1 MFLIVTEKT
10 KGTTAW
16 ISIPDFRDAC
26 KAVDL
31 GIRAEFGDVFA
42 QGRTLDKAMGYVNA
56 LSDLHARGNSWDI
69 AEWCGHATPG
79 PVQSLVGE
87 NKWDASVMWDR
98 IAAIAGRLAE
108 KDCADDPLGPG
119 VIVDET
125 AQVKRG
131 MATAGVGHQY
141 AGCAGGVANC
151 INWVF
156 LTMAGPFMRTWAGC
170 GLYIPEKTWFTGRKE
185 TGTAR
190 RRSAGI
196 PAGTR
201 FETKPEIARKLFRR
215 LHKNSVKFNYAAGDE
230 VYGRSESLRRD
241 HERRREAYAYFV
253 PRDFRVK
260 VPGKGNMKVDELL
273 EHADP
278 QFEERSAGPGQKG
291 LRYYEWALIELRQ
304 ARHFI
309 LVRRPCGQPWGNPG
323 EPAADTTGDAA
334 VNQQEMDRVKDEK
347 ITFCLCFIPARSPI
361 KPTMRNMVLM
371 AGRRWAAEEGNET
384 GKGPVGWDENQL
396 RKWGSLQKHTALA
409 GLAMLRS
416 NLIIDRLAEHEAS
429 IPPAGVAH
437 DNKFS
442 SGGSA
447 AESTREA
454 TRKKNEETREREVA
468 IPLGDSLVPTLAW
481 EEFPG
486 DVGYVKLSRNEVMRL
501 NRVIM
506 SGASDDAIEFH
517 VEFSNWKRRH
527 QAISKWHHHAR
538 RLNAA
543 ALASQ
548 KATQDGPSRKVT
560 RLSGKPI
567 SGTQGQR
574 HAKQQE
580 SHPTR

>member
-1 MFLIVTEKT
+1 MTRKLNETA
-10 KGTTAW
+10 AW
-16 ISIPDFRDAC
+16 ISIPDFREVC
-26 KAVDL
+26 KEADSE
-31 GIRAEFGDVFA
+31 IRREFSDVFA
-42 QGRTLDKAMGYVNA
+42 QGRTLDKAMGYVDA
-56 LSDLHARGNSWDI
+56 LSDLHVRGNSWDI

-87 NKWDASVMWDR
+87 NKWDEGEMWER
-98 IAAIAGRLAE
+98 IAVVAGWLAE
-108 KDCADDPLGPG
+108 KDCDNDPLGPG

-156 LTMAGPFMRTWAGC
+156 LTIAGPFMRTWAAC

-201 FETKPEIARKLFRR
+201 FGTKPEIAGRLFRKLRENGVR
-215 LHKNSVKFNYAAGDE
+215 FNYAAGDE
-230 VYGRSESLRRD
+230 VYGRSDSLRGG

-260 VPGKGNMKVDELL
+260 IPGKGNIRVDDLL
-273 EHADP
+273 EHANP
-278 QFEERSAGPGQKG
+278 QFEERSAGLGQKG
-291 LRYYEWALIELRQ
+291 LRYYEWALIELNQ

-309 LVRRPCGQPWGNPG
+309 LVRRPCKEPWGNPA
-323 EPAADTTGDAA
+323 EPDTDAIGDTA
-334 VNQQEMDRVKDEK
+334 VDQQERDRVKEEK
-347 ITFCLCFIPARSPI
+347 ITFCLCFIPAGSPI

-384 GKGPVGWDENQL
+384 AKGPIGWDENQL

-416 NLIIDRLAEHEAS
+416 NMIMHRLAMREDGIS
-429 IPPAGVAH
+429 PAGIAH
-437 DNKFS
+437 HNELS
-442 SGGSA
+442 SGGHVT
-447 AESTREA
+447 ESTREA
-454 TRKKNEETREREVA
+454 SRKKNEETRDRKTV
-468 IPLGDSLVPTLAW
+468 IPLGDSLVPTAAW
-481 EEFPG
+481 EEFPE

-501 NRVIM
+501 SRVVM
-506 SGASDDAIEFH
+506 SGASDNVIEFH
-517 VEFSNWKRRH
+517 VEFSNWRRRH

-538 RLNAA
+538 RLTVA

-548 KATQDGPSRKVT
+548 EAPLDGPSRKVT
-560 RLSGKPI
+560 RQSGKPV
-567 SGTQGQR
+567 SGTPGTKLR
-574 HAKQQE
+574 KA
-580 SHPTR
+580 T